1 MPKEKDLAALPLF
14 LTRRQ
19 MVEHLNRNGLPF
31 SQSTIDK
38 LCAPSVG
45 RGPKPA
51 KWLGKK
57 ALYDPDSVLEWG
69 RSLLTD
75 KPNTISR
82 PESVVATQKETAAA

>member
-1 MPKEKDLAALPLF
+1 MPDPATLPL

-19 MVEHLNRNGLPF
+19 MVAFLNRNGLPF

-51 KWLGKK
+51 KWLGKR
-57 ALYDPDSVLEWG
+57 ALYDPATVLEWG

-75 KPNTISR
+75 GPNPISR
-82 PESVVATQKETAAA
+82 RSTTTQIETTAA